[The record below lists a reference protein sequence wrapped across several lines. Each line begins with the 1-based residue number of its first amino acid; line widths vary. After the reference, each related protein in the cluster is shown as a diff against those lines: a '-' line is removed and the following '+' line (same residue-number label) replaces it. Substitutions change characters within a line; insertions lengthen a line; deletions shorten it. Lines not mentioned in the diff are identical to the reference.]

1 MSEFD
6 PYLREII
13 MQYEVLGMMLLGKV
27 PSRDGQVHKDL
38 EQVRA
43 VVGLLEMLE
52 RKTRGNLSEDEQ
64 RELRRVL
71 TLLRLNYVEEA
82 NRSKSAPQAET
93 ETDARQ
99 TEANTP
105 AEAGAQAGGS
115 AQAGA
120 GADASA
126 QAEESKQADAG
137 TPEAHSKHDAQ

>member
-27 PSRDGQVHKDL
+27 PSRDGEVHKDL

-82 NRSKSAPQAET
+82 NRSKSAPQAE
-93 ETDARQ
+93 
-99 TEANTP
+99 
-105 AEAGAQAGGS
+105 AG

-120 GADASA
+120 GAEASA
-126 QAEESKQADAG
+126 QAEESKQADAD
-137 TPEAHSKHDAQ
+137 TPDAHSEHDAQ